1 MQISIFFRDWF
12 IKHRWKLLLLVF
24 IAVSV
29 IVFWIN
35 NVNYV
40 NNLILEN
47 HRLESKIRD
56 YRSENEE
63 LRQNLFQLCSPE
75 RIIFYSQNELHL
87 IVNDEAPILLID
99 SIREQTYEK
108 SKK

>member
-1 MQISIFFRDWF
+1 M
-12 IKHRWKLLLLVF
+12 
-24 IAVSV
+24 
-29 IVFWIN
+29 IVLWIN

-63 LRQNLFQLCSPE
+63 LRQNLFQLSSPQ

-99 SIREQTYEK
+99 SIKEQTYEK